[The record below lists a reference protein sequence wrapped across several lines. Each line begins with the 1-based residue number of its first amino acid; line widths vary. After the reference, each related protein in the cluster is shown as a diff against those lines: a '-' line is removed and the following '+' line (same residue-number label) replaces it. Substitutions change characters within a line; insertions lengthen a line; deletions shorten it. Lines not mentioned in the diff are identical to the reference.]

1 MEIGKTI
8 NKLTEIRDK
17 LEFSFLVEEQ
27 HASIE
32 KIKVFDYAIKY
43 LLEYE
48 SEKD

>member
-8 NKLTEIRDK
+8 NKLTEIRDM
-17 LEFSFLVEEQ
+17 LEFSYLVEEQ
-27 HASIE
+27 HDSKY